1 MTDTTH
7 KHEGTH
13 EHGAEHG
20 AEHEGEHHGS
30 TSPGMIVTVL
40 LVLAFLTMIEVFI
53 PRVYSAEWNTH
64 TKMLL
69 LNMLAFGKAT
79 IVAAFF
85 MHLKW
90 EKPWLKYIAI
100 MPAYMGI
107 FAILLMLESTY
118 R

>member
-1 MTDTTH
+1 MTEKYDPQ
-7 KHEGTH
+7 HEQAH
-13 EHGAEHG
+13 PAHGE
-20 AEHEGEHHGS
+20 HGS
-30 TSPGMIVTVL
+30 TSPSMIVTVL
-40 LVLAFLTMIEVFI
+40 LILAFLTVIEVFV
-53 PRVYSAEWNTH
+53 PQVYSAEWNST

-90 EKPWLKYIAI
+90 EKPWLKWICL
-100 MPAYMGI
+100 MPAYMGV
-107 FAILLMLESTY
+107 FAVLLMLESAF

>member
-1 MTDTTH
+1 MT
-7 KHEGTH
+7 ETH
-13 EHGAEHG
+13 ETPAAHPDGHPDEHK
-20 AEHEGEHHGS
+20 HHGS
-30 TSPGMIVTVL
+30 TSPGMIITIL
-40 LVLAFLTMIEVFI
+40 LVLAFLTVIEVFI
-53 PRVYSAEWNTH
+53 PRVYSADHSAH

-90 EKPWLKYIAI
+90 EKPWLKYIAL
-100 MPAYMGI
+100 MPAYMGV
-107 FAILLMLESTY
+107 FAILLMIESFY

>member
-1 MTDTTH
+1 MTESASTP
-7 KHEGTH
+7 EGTH
-13 EHGAEHG
+13 EHGGEHG
-20 AEHEGEHHGS
+20 AEAEHHS
-30 TSPGMIVTVL
+30 TSPGMIITVL
-40 LVLAFLTMIEVFI
+40 LVLAFLTVIEVFI
-53 PRVYSAEWNTH
+53 PQVYSAEWNMH

-100 MPAYMGI
+100 
-107 FAILLMLESTY
+107 LLMLESY
-118 R
+118 HR

>member
-1 MTDTTH
+1 MTDSPPQ
-7 KHEGTH
+7 
-13 EHGAEHG
+13 EHDAPHAAHG
-20 AEHEGEHHGS
+20 EHGS
-30 TSPGMIVTVL
+30 TSPSMIITVL
-40 LVLAFLTMIEVFI
+40 LILAFLTIIEVFV
-53 PRVYSAEWNTH
+53 PEVYSAEWNGN

-90 EKPWLKYIAI
+90 EKPWLKWICL

-107 FAILLMLESTY
+107 FAVLLMLESAF

>member
-1 MTDTTH
+1 MT
-7 KHEGTH
+7 ETH
-13 EHGAEHG
+13 ETPAGHPDGHPDEHK
-20 AEHEGEHHGS
+20 HHGS
-30 TSPGMIVTVL
+30 TSPSMIITIL
-40 LVLAFLTMIEVFI
+40 LVLAFLTVIEVFI
-53 PRVYSAEWNTH
+53 PRVYAADHNSH

-90 EKPWLKYIAI
+90 EKPWLKYIAL
-100 MPAYMGI
+100 MPAYMGV
-107 FAILLMLESTY
+107 FAILLMIESLY